1 MTSARSICWNSRGF
15 GKGMV
20 EEKRKTKITD
30 IARKSF
36 QKENGV
42 WGEKSEECK
51 VQMQKQIRKDA

>member
-1 MTSARSICWNSRGF
+1 
-15 GKGMV
+15 MV